1 MGGGDASSHRCG
13 LLSAHGGR
21 LRPDVRP
28 RPPAPPPQGL
38 QTILTRGRGANEATG
53 HCDPGLQQ
61 RHFSA
66 TVRRSSARFAKW
78 AGHGAAA
85 LPRPQDPFRPGT
97 SLVHRTPVL
106 GPREAER
113 PTPGLRGERGR
124 ENFLYSSTLPATERV
139 GPTPESPGSPGQG
152 NRVLNYEASVAENT
166 PSLWRGLPRR
176 MNFKICQQ
184 GITKALGAK
193 SYSC

>member
-1 MGGGDASSHRCG
+1 MTRGAPAKALLGDGPQIECTVCKVG
-13 LLSAHGGR
+13 
-21 LRPDVRP
+21 RP
-28 RPPAPPPQGL
+28 RGSCPPSAPGP
-38 QTILTRGRGANEATG
+38 
-53 HCDPGLQQ
+53 
-61 RHFSA
+61 
-66 TVRRSSARFAKW
+66 
-78 AGHGAAA
+78 
-85 LPRPQDPFRPGT
+85 LPSWDLACSPNSR
-97 SLVHRTPVL
+97 
-106 GPREAER
+106 PREAER

-152 NRVLNYEASVAENT
+152 NRMLNYEASVAENT